1 MKILICDMCKK
12 PCDDN
17 EFFDNNKGYRFKG
30 SFVYIRSRRFGKD
43 TEVEEVQPTYDICMK
58 CYNKIK
64 TMCEADK
71 EVENDC

>member
-43 TEVEEVQPTYDICMK
+43 TE
-58 CYNKIK
+58 IK
-64 TMCEADK
+64 GAKTLRK
-71 EVENDC
+71 L